1 MKLARAQTN
10 DGPVVIIR
18 GAIDSVA
25 LVGGRAFS
33 DLTDLLAACDGDAR
47 AITPGQPIQVRDEQL
62 LSPVGRP
69 RKIIG
74 IGLNYRDHAAEA
86 GLQPPPYP
94 TIFPKWDNGIA
105 GPYDDIPLPPESQQV
120 DWEAELAFVFGRRC
134 RRVAAADAANVVFGY
149 TAANDVSMRDFQFQT
164 TQWGPGKCWDR
175 ATPVGPVVVTSDE
188 LGGALPDLAIR
199 GLLNGQLM
207 QNSRTSDLIFGIG
220 QLVAYLT
227 TIMTMEPGDLVLTG
241 TPAGVGSA
249 RKHFLQPSDI
259 YEVEIEG
266 IGRLRN
272 RFVREG

>member
-1 MKLARAQTN
+1 MKLARVQTG
-10 DGPVVIIR
+10 DGPVVIVR
-18 GAIDSVA
+18 GDTDAIA
-25 LVGGRAFS
+25 LVEGRSFA
-33 DLTDLLAACDGDAR
+33 DLPELLAACNGNAGV
-47 AITPGQPIQVRDEQL
+47 ITAGQALAVRDEQL

-69 RKIIG
+69 HKIIG

-120 DWEAELAFVFGRRC
+120 DWEAELAFVIGRRC
-134 RRVAAADAANVVFGY
+134 RRVREEDVAGVVFGY

-175 ATPVGPVVVTSDE
+175 ATPVGPVVVSSDE
-188 LGGALPDLAIR
+188 LGGIQPDLAIR
-199 GLLNGQLM
+199 GLLNGQAM
-207 QNSRTSDLIFGIG
+207 QESRTSDLIFGIG
-220 QLVAYLT
+220 RLVAYLST
-227 TIMTMEPGDLVLTG
+227 MMTLEPGDLVLTG

-249 RKHFLQPSDI
+249 RKQFLQPGDV

-272 RFVREG
+272 RFVRED